1 MIISLKKNNEFR
13 TVYKKGRF
21 KVGKYLVMYV
31 FPNRKNY
38 NRIGITTGK
47 KFGNSVQ
54 RNRMKRIIRESYR
67 LSCDC
72 YKKGFDIIFMAKA
85 SERKAESP
93 GQKIKAVYV
102 PSYKEIEKEVRK
114 LSSSL
119 GMFIW
124 RKYCYW
130 LFDFIENR
138 FRQWKNHVV
147 GFILHVLNMLLM
159 LLKSMALLKGFLW
172 LCGEY

>member
-13 TVYKKGRF
+13 TVYKKG
-21 KVGKYLVMYV
+21 KYKAGRYIVMYV
-31 FPNRKNY
+31 LPNRRKY

-72 YKKGFDIIFMAKA
+72 MKNGYDIIFMARP
-85 SERKAESP
+85 SERRADSP

-102 PSYKEIEKEVRK
+102 PSYKEIEKEMKK
-114 LSSSL
+114 LSSAL
-119 GMFIW
+119 GMFI
-124 RKYCYW
+124 
-130 LFDFIENR
+130 
-138 FRQWKNHVV
+138 
-147 GFILHVLNMLLM
+147 
-159 LLKSMALLKGFLW
+159 
-172 LCGEY
+172 